1 MPDWMDEAKNLADD
15 HSDIVDK
22 GLDQA
27 TQDVENKTGGKF
39 DSQIQGAEQQAEGD
53 MGTGQ
58 QGQQD
63 QGQGQYDQGQQDQG
77 QGQYDQGQQDQQGG
91 NW

>member
-39 DSQIQGAEQQAEGD
+39 DSQIQGAEQHAEGEL
-53 MGTGQ
+53 GTGQ

-77 QGQYDQGQQDQQGG
+77 QQDQYGG
-91 NW
+91 DQQSGY